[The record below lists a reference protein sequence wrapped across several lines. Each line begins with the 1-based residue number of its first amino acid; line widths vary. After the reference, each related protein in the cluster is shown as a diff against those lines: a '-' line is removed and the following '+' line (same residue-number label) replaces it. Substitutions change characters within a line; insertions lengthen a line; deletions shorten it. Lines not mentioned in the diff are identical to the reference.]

1 MASVE
6 QPRGRLG
13 HWLVERRAGRIKD
26 PVARLRYLRRA
37 MDGRLGSRPGQ
48 GYRRAVLVAGI
59 ALMALPLP
67 TVSDG
72 IPTLGEPQFPPS
84 MPEPGVVRDAPA
96 VWLVEESRSHE
107 LYSNGLRI
115 ETRYEI
121 ANQDRRYPVFD
132 RATLQL
138 VEWWSRPV
146 GIVYHTTESQQA
158 PFAPDYAP
166 RLRRVGK
173 WLLEYVQRKRA
184 YHYVIDRFGRVHRV
198 VRESDSANHAGFSV
212 WADDRYVY
220 VNLNP
225 SFIGVAFEAG
235 TEASAQGPEVNLAQI
250 RAAAM
255 LTEMLRSRYGIPAEN
270 CVAHAQVSV
279 FSRAMRVGNHVDWA
293 ANLPY
298 GALGLGDNYSLPMP
312 AVAVFGFR
320 YGPEYV
326 KATGPALWK
335 GLVLGED
342 LFRQA
347 AAFRGLPV
355 NEYRRLR
362 HRRYREILKMVQRL
376 DATGQRRSGV

>member
-1 MASVE
+1 MGSVVGAG
-6 QPRGRLG
+6 GRIRRR
-13 HWLVERRAGRIKD
+13 LVEWRASRIED
-26 PVARLRYLRRA
+26 PVRKLRYLRSA
-37 MDGRLGSRPGQ
+37 MAEKRGGREARPLW
-48 GYRRAVLVAGI
+48 RAVLLAGL
-59 ALMALPLP
+59 AVLAGPLP

-72 IPTLGEPQFPPS
+72 IPAPLELRIPPRG
-84 MPEPGVVRDAPA
+84 PIFGTPAKPPA
-96 VWLVEESRSHE
+96 VWLVEETRSHE

-121 ANQDRRYPVFD
+121 ANEERRYPVFD
-132 RATLQL
+132 RETLEL
-138 VEWWSRPV
+138 VGWRTRPA

-166 RLRRVGK
+166 RLQRVGK

-235 TEASAQGPEVNLAQI
+235 TRASAAGPEVNPAQI

-255 LTEMLRSRYGIPAEN
+255 LTEMLRSRYGIPAGN

-279 FSRAMRVGNHVDWA
+279 FSRSMRVGNHVDWA
-293 ANLPY
+293 ARLPF
-298 GALGLGDNYSLPMP
+298 GDLGLTDNYGIPNP

-320 YGPEYV
+320 YGPDYV
-326 KATGPALWK
+326 KATGPELWK
-335 GLVLGED
+335 GLVLGEN

-347 AAFRGLPV
+347 AAFHGLPV
-355 NEYRRLR
+355 EEYRRQR
-362 HRRYREILKMVQRL
+362 QKRYREILEMVQR
-376 DATGQRRSGV
+376 ASAGEQRSGV

>member
-1 MASVE
+1 MSSVAE
-6 QPRGRLG
+6 PGPRVSRR
-13 HWLVERRAGRIKD
+13 LVEWRASRIED
-26 PVARLRYLRRA
+26 PVRKLRYLRRA
-37 MDGRLGSRPGQ
+37 MDGERERRRGRPLW
-48 GYRRAVLVAGI
+48 RAALLAGI
-59 ALMALPLP
+59 ALAALPLP

-72 IPTLGEPQFPPS
+72 VPTPRELHLAPPKPQFQTEPKA
-84 MPEPGVVRDAPA
+84 PE
-96 VWLVEESRSHE
+96 VWLVEKARGHE

-115 ETRYEI
+115 ETRYEVDNV
-121 ANQDRRYPVFD
+121 ARLYPAFD
-132 RATLQL
+132 RDTLEF
-138 VEWWSRPV
+138 VAWRTEPV

-173 WLLEYVQRKRA
+173 WLLEYVRRKQA

-212 WADDRYVY
+212 WADEQYVY

-235 TEASAQGPEVNLAQI
+235 TEVSAEGPEVNPAQV

-255 LTEMLRSRYGIPAEN
+255 LTELLRSRYGIAARN

-293 ANLPY
+293 AKLPF
-298 GALGLGDNYSLPMP
+298 GELGLTDNYGIPNP
-312 AVAVFGFR
+312 AIAVFGFR

-326 KATGPALWK
+326 KATGTDLWK
-335 GLVLGED
+335 GLVLGEN

-355 NEYRRLR
+355 RDYRRLR
-362 HRRYREILKMVQRL
+362 QKRYREILEMVKQL
-376 DATGQRRSGV
+376 SEGEHG